1 MSYLEVKN
9 LKKVYSSHKGGTAVE
24 ALKNVNFSVE
34 QGEYVA
40 IMGESGSGKSTLL
53 NILAALDKPTAGSV
67 RLDGRNF
74 AEIREAEVAVYRRDN
89 LGFVFQEFNL
99 LDTFTLEDN
108 IYLPLVLAGKRYPEM
123 NGLLEPIAK
132 KLGIPQ
138 IVVGATIV
146 SLGTTLPEILV
157 STTAAFDGS
166 AAIAAGNAFG
176 SIICNTALI
185 AGLTQTIRPSKKI
198 EAASIGWRSI
208 FFFSVLI
215 GMNVVGY
222 LTGAFNR
229 PVGVILLLLFC
240 LYAYLNMKRS
250 SSEGDEAEEEKPENV
265 SIPKQFL
272 VLAVCAALL
281 YVGANLLVDNGI
293 FIAQTVGIPE
303 RVIAVTFIALGTS
316 LPELVTSIVSLI
328 KGFGNVGLG
337 NVIGAN
343 ILNML
348 LVIGIPSAI
357 AGIPLERGT
366 VTVDMPLALLV
377 MAVLLVP
384 ILIRKKS
391 SRIQGIALLCIYVT
405 YCVASFI

>member
-1 MSYLEVKN
+1 MVQ
-9 LKKVYSSHKGGTAVE
+9 AV
-24 ALKNVNFSVE
+24 
-34 QGEYVA
+34 
-40 IMGESGSGKSTLL
+40 
-53 NILAALDKPTAGSV
+53 ILFMVG
-67 RLDGRNF
+67 
-74 AEIREAEVAVYRRDN
+74 
-89 LGFVFQEFNL
+89 
-99 LDTFTLEDN
+99 
-108 IYLPLVLAGKRYPEM
+108 LVLICLGGDRLVDAAVA
-123 NGLLEPIAK
+123 IAK

-198 EAASIGWRSI
+198 EAASIRWRSI
-208 FFFSVLI
+208 FFFAVLI
-215 GMNVVGY
+215 GMNIIGY
-222 LTGAFNR
+222 LTGAFAR
-229 PVGVILLLLFC
+229 PVGIILLLLFC
-240 LYAYLNMKRS
+240 LYAYLNIKRS
-250 SSEGDEAEEEKPENV
+250 GYEGVNSAEEKPENV
-265 SIPKQFL
+265 SVPKQLLIL
-272 VLAVCAALL
+272 VICAALL

-348 LVIGIPSAI
+348 LVIGIPAAV
-357 AGIPLERGT
+357 AGIPLETST

-405 YCVASFI
+405 YCVASFL

>member
-1 MSYLEVKN
+1 MVQ
-9 LKKVYSSHKGGTAVE
+9 AV
-24 ALKNVNFSVE
+24 
-34 QGEYVA
+34 
-40 IMGESGSGKSTLL
+40 
-53 NILAALDKPTAGSV
+53 IL
-67 RLDGRNF
+67 F
-74 AEIREAEVAVYRRDN
+74 M
-89 LGFVFQEFNL
+89 LG
-99 LDTFTLEDN
+99 
-108 IYLPLVLAGKRYPEM
+108 LVLICLGGDRLVDAAVA
-123 NGLLEPIAK
+123 IAK

-208 FFFSVLI
+208 FFFAVLI

-222 LTGAFNR
+222 LTGAFGR

-240 LYAYLNMKRS
+240 LYAYLNIKRS
-250 SSEGDEAEEEKPENV
+250 SSEGDEEEEEKPENV
-265 SIPKQFL
+265 SIPKQLLIL
-272 VLAVCAALL
+272 VVCAALL

-357 AGIPLERGT
+357 AGIPLERGA

>member
-1 MSYLEVKN
+1 MVQ
-9 LKKVYSSHKGGTAVE
+9 AV
-24 ALKNVNFSVE
+24 
-34 QGEYVA
+34 
-40 IMGESGSGKSTLL
+40 
-53 NILAALDKPTAGSV
+53 ILFMVG
-67 RLDGRNF
+67 
-74 AEIREAEVAVYRRDN
+74 
-89 LGFVFQEFNL
+89 
-99 LDTFTLEDN
+99 
-108 IYLPLVLAGKRYPEM
+108 LVLICLGGDRLVDAAVA
-123 NGLLEPIAK
+123 IAK

-198 EAASIGWRSI
+198 EASSIRWRGI
-208 FFFSVLI
+208 FFFVILI
-215 GMNVVGY
+215 AMNLCGY
-222 LTGAFNR
+222 LTGEFSR
-229 PVGVILLLLFC
+229 PVGITLLLLFC
-240 LYAYLNMKRS
+240 LYAYLNIKRS
-250 SSEGDEAEEEKPENV
+250 GAEGEDAEEEKPENV
-265 SIPKQFL
+265 SVPKQLLIL
-272 VLAVCAALL
+272 VICAALL
-281 YVGANLLVDNGI
+281 YLGANLLVDNGI

-348 LVIGIPSAI
+348 LVIGIPAAV
-357 AGIPLERGT
+357 AGIPLESST
-366 VTVDMPLALLV
+366 VTVDMPLSLLV

-405 YCVASFI
+405 YCVASFL

>member
-1 MSYLEVKN
+1 MVQ
-9 LKKVYSSHKGGTAVE
+9 AV
-24 ALKNVNFSVE
+24 
-34 QGEYVA
+34 
-40 IMGESGSGKSTLL
+40 
-53 NILAALDKPTAGSV
+53 ILFIAG
-67 RLDGRNF
+67 
-74 AEIREAEVAVYRRDN
+74 
-89 LGFVFQEFNL
+89 
-99 LDTFTLEDN
+99 
-108 IYLPLVLAGKRYPEM
+108 LVLICLGGDRLVDAAVA
-123 NGLLEPIAK
+123 IAK

-198 EAASIGWRSI
+198 EASSVKWRGA
-208 FFFSVLI
+208 FFFTVLI
-215 GMNVVGY
+215 AMNLYGY
-222 LTGAFNR
+222 AAGEFSR
-229 PVGVILLLLFC
+229 PVGIILLLLFC
-240 LYAYLNMKRS
+240 LYAYLNIRRS
-250 SSEGDEAEEEKPENV
+250 GAEGESAEEEKPEDV
-265 SIPKQFL
+265 SVPKQLLIL
-272 VLAVCAALL
+272 VICAALL

-316 LPELVTSIVSLI
+316 LPELVTSVVSLI

-343 ILNML
+343 ILNLL
-348 LVIGIPSAI
+348 LVIGIPTAV
-357 AGIPLERGT
+357 AGIPLET
-366 VTVDMPLALLV
+366 STIAVDMPLAFLV

-384 ILIRKKS
+384 ILIRGKS
-391 SRIQGIALLCIYVT
+391 SRLQGIALLCIYAT
-405 YCVASFI
+405 YCVASFL